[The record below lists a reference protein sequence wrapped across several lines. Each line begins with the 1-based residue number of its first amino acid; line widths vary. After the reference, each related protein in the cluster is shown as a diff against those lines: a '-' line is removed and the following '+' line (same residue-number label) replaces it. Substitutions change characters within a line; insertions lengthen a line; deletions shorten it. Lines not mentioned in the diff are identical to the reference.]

1 MLDPGEASKHHLEV
15 NMVKNKLSKSFHAEE
30 DRLTVV
36 AFDKTN
42 NSPFASAMFKKTLGN
57 LS

>member
-1 MLDPGEASKHHLEV
+1 MLDPGEASKLHLEV
-15 NMVKNKLSKSFHAEE
+15 NMDKNELSKSFHAEE
-30 DRLTVV
+30 DRLTVA

-42 NSPFASAMFKKTLGN
+42 NTPFSSAMFKKTLYN